1 MNMAD
6 EDLRVQAQALRDGT
20 ASSEELVR
28 EHLARIERHADLG
41 AFVHVDADGALAAA
55 RAA

>member
-41 AFVHVDADGALAAA
+41 SLVHLDADGAMAAA
-55 RAA
+55 R